1 MPLSRQLWG
10 VLTLVTPRLTSPGI
24 AGACMPRRTPPWA
37 CLPWSPPGLRAL
49 KDVSLEPLRITLT
62 VSTLKPQAYTP
73 PRRALRRAYPRHR

>member
-24 AGACMPRRTPPWA
+24 AGACMPRRTTLA

-62 VSTLKPQAYTP
+62 VPTLKPQAYTP
-73 PRRALRRAYPRHR
+73 LKRALRRAYPRHR